1 MTCGL
6 EMSKSENS
14 KYRILKAARKVF
26 AEKGYDGARVDEI
39 AREAGINKAMLY
51 YYFNSKENILREVI
65 MNISLTYKEDENNR
79 FNISDLMGEDIEKN
93 DEIKES
99 TLEDALKSI
108 KDNEQIFRI
117 ILTEFLKATPSEI
130 VGFDVFDNIL
140 IRTLDDVKAS
150 GVIVEDKTEF
160 MMKQLFFVIIPMFTF
175 IALRD
180 DWSEYYK
187 INQEDLN
194 KIFKKI
200 MKHLNLITE
209 Q

>member
-1 MTCGL
+1 MNMVFR
-6 EMSKSENS
+6 MSKSENS

-26 AEKGYDGARVDEI
+26 ADKGYDGARVDEI

-65 MNISLTYKEDENNR
+65 MNISLTYKEDENNQ
-79 FNISDLMGEDIEKN
+79 FNISDLMGEDKEIN
-93 DEIKES
+93 DEIQES
-99 TLEDALKSI
+99 TLDDALQSI

-117 ILTEFLKATPSEI
+117 ILTEFLKNTPSEI
-130 VGFDVFDNIL
+130 VGFNVLDNIL

-150 GVIVEDKTEF
+150 GLIVEDNTEF

-187 INQEDLN
+187 INPEDLN

-200 MKHLNLITE
+200 MKHLTLI
-209 Q
+209 

>member
-1 MTCGL
+1 
-6 EMSKSENS
+6 MSKSENS

-26 AEKGYDGARVDEI
+26 ADKGYDGARVDEI

-65 MNISLTYKEDENNR
+65 MNISLTYKEDENNQ
-79 FNISDLMGEDIEKN
+79 FNISDLMGEDKEIN
-93 DEIKES
+93 DEIQES
-99 TLEDALKSI
+99 TLDDALQSI

-117 ILTEFLKATPSEI
+117 ILTEFLKNTPSEI
-130 VGFDVFDNIL
+130 VGFNVLDNIL

-150 GVIVEDKTEF
+150 GLIVEDNTEF

-187 INQEDLN
+187 INPEDLN

-200 MKHLNLITE
+200 MKHLTLI
-209 Q
+209 

>member
-1 MTCGL
+1 MNMVFR
-6 EMSKSENS
+6 MSKSENS

-65 MNISLTYKEDENNR
+65 MNISLTYKEDENNQ
-79 FNISDLMGEDIEKN
+79 FNISDLMGEDKEIN
-93 DEIKES
+93 DEIQES
-99 TLEDALKSI
+99 TLDDALQSI

-117 ILTEFLKATPSEI
+117 ILTEFLKNTPSEI
-130 VGFDVFDNIL
+130 VGFNVLDNIL

-150 GVIVEDKTEF
+150 GLIVEDNTEF

-187 INQEDLN
+187 INPEDLN

-200 MKHLNLITE
+200 MKHLTLI
-209 Q
+209 

>member
-1 MTCGL
+1 
-6 EMSKSENS
+6 MSKSENS
-14 KYRILKAARKVF
+14 KYKILKAARKVF

-51 YYFNSKENILREVI
+51 YYFSSKENILREVI
-65 MNISLTYKEDENNR
+65 INISLIYKEDEKNR
-79 FNISDLMGEDIEKN
+79 FNISDLMGEDGDVN
-93 DEIKES
+93 DAIKES
-99 TLEDALKSI
+99 TLDDALKSI
-108 KDNEQIFRI
+108 KDNEQIIRI

-130 VGFDVFDNIL
+130 VGLDVFDNIL
-140 IRTLDDVKAS
+140 TRTLDDVKAS
-150 GVIVEDKTEF
+150 GVIVEDNTEF

-187 INQEDLN
+187 IDPEDLN

-200 MKHLNLITE
+200 MKHINLITE
-209 Q
+209 K

>member
-1 MTCGL
+1 
-6 EMSKSENS
+6 MSKSENS
-14 KYRILKAARKVF
+14 KYKILKAARKVF

-51 YYFNSKENILREVI
+51 YYFSSKENILREVI
-65 MNISLTYKEDENNR
+65 INISLIYKEDEKNR
-79 FNISDLMGEDIEKN
+79 FNISDLMGEDGDVN
-93 DEIKES
+93 DAIKES
-99 TLEDALKSI
+99 TLDDALKSI

-130 VGFDVFDNIL
+130 VGLDVFDNIL
-140 IRTLDDVKAS
+140 TRTLDDVKAS
-150 GVIVEDKTEF
+150 GVIVEDNTEF

-187 INQEDLN
+187 IDPEDLN

-200 MKHLNLITE
+200 MKHINLITE
-209 Q
+209 K